1 MSLRFK
7 SLLAVL
13 TLTAGVSLVAAVPH
27 FTVTK
32 SLPAANQVVEQSPER
47 LQYWFSEAPADGVS
61 TIKLLRG
68 TTEIA
73 LAKTVVVPAEKTM
86 HASPEKPLEPGTY
99 KMTWRA
105 AGGDGH
111 VMSGETAFT
120 IATPKH

>member
-1 MSLRFK
+1 MSLRLK

-13 TLTAGVSLVAAVPH
+13 TLAGSASLAAAVPH
-27 FTVTK
+27 FSVTR
-32 SLPAANQVVEQSPER
+32 SMPAANQVVEQAPAR
-47 LQYWFSEAPADGVS
+47 LQYWFSEAPAEGVS

-73 LAKTVVVPAEKTM
+73 LAKTVVVTAEKSM
-86 HASPEKPLEPGTY
+86 HASPEKSLEPGAY

-111 VMSGETAFT
+111 VMSGETTFT
-120 IATPKH
+120 IAAPKH